1 MKSATVVV
9 THVSFVMYIIKI
21 KIYKKKYKTMISRLE
36 DKLHYCYVY
45 GGKRNLNFH
54 GWLNNT
60 TIKSLENEGCTV
72 EVRDYEYQKS
82 DDEL

>member
-1 MKSATVVV
+1 M
-9 THVSFVMYIIKI
+9 
-21 KIYKKKYKTMISRLE
+21 
-36 DKLHYCYVY
+36 HYCYVY

-82 DDEL
+82 DDEDDFRSDNMPEKLVENSKFEPLM